1 MVAGFVGLD
10 KQQENDLVIALRLA
24 GTFWPNVTSRN
35 RGPLDA
41 KIAMNRVQYP
51 FRNRIGVHG
60 EDWLGGC
67 HNHLSK
73 RIDVYRVIPSVRLEA
88 TIDVKGLPIGEHQVQ
103 TGESTVFGNGDLP
116 SGPNSLRYVPVS
128 ASR

>member
-1 MVAGFVGLD
+1 MAGFGVLD
-10 KQQENDLVIALRLA
+10 KRQENNLVIALRFA
-24 GTFWPNVTSRN
+24 ETFWPNVTSRN

-51 FRNRIGVHG
+51 FRNWIGFHG
-60 EDWLGGC
+60 EDWLGGR
-67 HNHLSK
+67 HNHLPK
-73 RIDVYRVIPSVRLEA
+73 RIDVYRVIPCVRLEV

>member
-51 FRNRIGVHG
+51 FRNWIGFHG
-60 EDWLGGC
+60 EDWLGGR
-67 HNHLSK
+67 HNHLTK
-73 RIDVYRVIPSVRLEA
+73 RIDVYRVIPCVRLEV
-88 TIDVKGLPIGEHQVQ
+88 TIGVKVFPIGEHPVQ
-103 TGESTVFGNGDLP
+103 TCSSTVLSNG
-116 SGPNSLRYVPVS
+116 
-128 ASR
+128 